1 MALTKL
7 SRADQG
13 KEQNYQKIL

>member
-13 KEQNYQKIL
+13 KEQNYPKIL